1 MKRVLLV
8 ASLFSVMSVSA
19 QSVSLKATLTKGQ
32 QIEQVSKIN
41 ALITQEMMGQT
52 MEINMESNTTA
63 LVEVKDNVPD
73 GYKVANTL
81 KKMTM
86 TMNVMGNE
94 QKFDSDKPEDLNGP
108 IGNGVKD
115 KLNVTKEYTINK
127 EGIVTSTPEGK
138 AEEKADPN
146 SVMSNMINGA
156 TTDEKKGLAH
166 SAFANLPAGG
176 AKVGQSWTDSTS
188 EGGSKT
194 INTYTLR
201 SVQGNDGIV
210 DVKSNLSISQEM
222 EQQGMQMQMSLT
234 GNVTGE
240 YNFDIKSGIVT
251 SRKLKTVASGQIDV
265 MGQTVPLSLNSTV
278 ETTSIIK

>member
-8 ASLFSVMSVSA
+8 ASLFSVMTVSA
-19 QSVSLKATLTKGQ
+19 QTITQKATLTKGQ
-32 QIEQVSKIN
+32 QIEQVSKIS
-41 ALITQEMMGQT
+41 ALVTQEMMGQT

-63 LVEVKDNVPD
+63 LVEVKDNVPE
-73 GYKVANTL
+73 GFKVANTL

-86 TMNVMGNE
+86 NMNAMGNE
-94 QKFDSDKPEDLNGP
+94 QKFDSEKPEDMNGP
-108 IGNGVKD
+108 IGQGLKD
-115 KLNVTKEYTINK
+115 KLNVTKEYTISK
-127 EGIVTSTPEGK
+127 EGIVIAIPEAK
-138 AEEKADPN
+138 PAEKSDPN
-146 SVMSNMINGA
+146 SVMGNMINGS
-156 TTDEKKGLAH
+156 TSEEKKGAAH

-176 AKVGQSWTDSTS
+176 AKVGQSWTDSLS

-201 SVQGNDGIV
+201 SVQGNEGIV

-240 YNFDIKSGIVT
+240 YNFDIKTGIVK
-251 SRKLKTVASGQIDV
+251 SRKLKTTASGQIDV

-278 ETTSIIK
+278 ETNSTIK

>member
-138 AEEKADPN
+138 AAEKADPN